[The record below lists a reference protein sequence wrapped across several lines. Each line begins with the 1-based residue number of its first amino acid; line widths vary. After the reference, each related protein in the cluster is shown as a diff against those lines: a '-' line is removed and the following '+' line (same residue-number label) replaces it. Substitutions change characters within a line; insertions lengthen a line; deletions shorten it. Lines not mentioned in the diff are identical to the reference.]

1 MQFPFR
7 RRFLAVV
14 LLAGAAWFLP
24 STHLAMNEALG
35 VLWEFD
41 TDG

>member
-1 MQFPFR
+1 MQIPSR

-24 STHLAMNEALG
+24 STHLALNETPG
-35 VLWEFD
+35 VLWQFD

>member
-14 LLAGAAWFLP
+14 LLVGAAWFLP
-24 STHLAMNEALG
+24 ATTMDEASG

>member
-1 MQFPFR
+1 MLPFR

-14 LLAGAAWFLP
+14 LLTGAAWFLP
-24 STHLAMNEALG
+24 STHLAMNDATG

>member
-1 MQFPFR
+1 MQVPSR

-24 STHLAMNEALG
+24 STPKDKTPG

-41 TDG
+41 TGG

>member
-1 MQFPFR
+1 MQVPSR

-24 STHLAMNEALG
+24 STLLAMNEASG